1 MIRSYADLEV
11 YQESYKLVLEIYQI
25 SKAMPEA
32 ERRELGY
39 QLRRAAVS
47 IPANIAEG
55 CGRKES
61 VAEFKHFLRTAL
73 GSNNEVR
80 VLVDLVHDLGY
91 INKET
96 HTDLSRRYEVNGR
109 RLYALIQRWEKSSDI

>member
-80 VLVDLVHDLGY
+80 VLVDLVHDLG
-91 INKET
+91 
-96 HTDLSRRYEVNGR
+96 
-109 RLYALIQRWEKSSDI
+109 